1 MEKLFS
7 FLVNFCTVNS
17 LWFASYSNK
26 CTTWKVKYSHN
37 DEYWS
42 KVHKSMHPI
51 WTLNIGTTIVYQPC
65 VLLIVFLLQYINMD
79 WAELRQRKIR
89 CSALVILEIS
99 FQIHFWSL
107 ELFDQKDTWLNIGR
121 NMCPFDHILH
131 KLVKFC
137 QISLWFHIWYVST

>member
-1 MEKLFS
+1 MEKLSS

-51 WTLNIGTTIVYQPC
+51 WTLEPTIVYQPR
-65 VLLIVFLLQYINMD
+65 VLLIVFSTPEHWYGLG
-79 WAELRQRKIR
+79 WAKAKEDKMQ
-89 CSALVILEIS
+89 CSSYTWNQFPNPFLVIGI
-99 FQIHFWSL
+99 IWSKGHL
-107 ELFDQKDTWLNIGR
+107 IKHWEKWVCLI
-121 NMCPFDHILH
+121 I
-131 KLVKFC
+131 FC
-137 QISLWFHIWYVST
+137 TH